1 MVERLHSK
9 QKVSGSIPDLRKR
22 LDFYKNILYN
32 IFVR

>member
-1 MVERLHSK
+1 MVERLHFQ
-9 QKVSGSIPDLRKR
+9 QKVSGSIPDLKMR